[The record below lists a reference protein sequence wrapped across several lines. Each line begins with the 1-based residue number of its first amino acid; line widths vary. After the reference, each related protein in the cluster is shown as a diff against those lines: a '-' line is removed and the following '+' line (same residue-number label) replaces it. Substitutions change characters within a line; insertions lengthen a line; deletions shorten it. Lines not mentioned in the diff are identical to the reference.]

1 MKRPKFAALSIAQ
14 ARKAPNGAMNV
25 TLASPNGNTQDVLLS
40 PSAAR
45 QLLEALLANPP
56 IQDNASTAFQALDIR
71 EVQVHHTMQGDAL
84 LELFLTTHQSIQAN
98 LAPHIAQDL
107 KAKLDANQADNPA
120 AVDPNAVH

>member
-14 ARKAPNGAMNV
+14 ARKAPSGAMNI
-25 TLASPNGNTQDVLLS
+25 TLSSPNGNTQDVLLS

-56 IQDNASTAFQALDIR
+56 IQDNAGNAFQALDIR

-98 LAPHIAQDL
+98 LAPHIAHDL
-107 KAKLDANQADNPA
+107 KAKLDANQAENPPGI
-120 AVDPNAVH
+120 DPDAVH